1 MQFDSGS
8 AFKNSFSAESDD
20 FVDMPAPDRRDEER
34 QLSVRLTAK
43 IIAAGRELP
52 CRVHNI
58 SSGGANIETLAKLTT
73 EDRIRIEFRSN
84 LSLAGKVVW
93 QNGTLVGIEFTE
105 PADVDAVLNKSGIS
119 IARIKPRLPRYGC
132 KVPAKLVTE
141 QQTIECE
148 AIDISTN
155 GVRLGKI
162 KQLKPGESYTLVIAG
177 LSRRKVSM
185 IWSRD
190 KQAGIKFLNPLRFD
204 EFENW
209 IAWNQGE
216 TVPQ

>member
-1 MQFDSGS
+1 M
-8 AFKNSFSAESDD
+8 
-20 FVDMPAPDRRDEER
+20 
-34 QLSVRLTAK
+34 
-43 IIAAGRELP
+43 
-52 CRVHNI
+52 
-58 SSGGANIETLAKLTT
+58 
-73 EDRIRIEFRSN
+73 
-84 LSLAGKVVW
+84 
-93 QNGTLVGIEFTE
+93 
-105 PADVDAVLNKSGIS
+105 
-119 IARIKPRLPRYGC
+119 PRYGC

-155 GVRLGKI
+155 GVRLSKI

-216 TVPQ
+216 MVPQ